1 MRFQVQIGTV
11 KHNGVFHEKGAI
23 FNAHKKDV
31 AHLIVEGAVVLFEE
45 TESVEEPDGDE
56 GSDGATNENNEQD
69 EHSDDN
75 QEIVFELDTDELI
88 VDAPKGGKGKDK

>member
-31 AHLIVEGAVVLFEE
+31 AHLIGEGAVVLFEE
-45 TESVEEPDGDE
+45 TELTETDSDV
-56 GSDGATNENNEQD
+56 GSDEARARITNRTSILTIIKSLSSN
-69 EHSDDN
+69 
-75 QEIVFELDTDELI
+75 LI
-88 VDAPKGGKGKDK
+88 RTN

>member
-31 AHLIVEGAVVLFEE
+31 AHLIGEGAVSVFEE
-45 TESVEEPDGDE
+45 TDVVGDVEV
-56 GSDGATNENNEQD
+56 GSDEATNEINEQD

-75 QEIVFELDTDELI
+75 QEIVFELNTEELI

>member
-31 AHLIVEGAVVLFEE
+31 AHLIGEGAVVQFEE
-45 TESVEEPDGDE
+45 TEPDIKTDSDV
-56 GSDGATNENNEQD
+56 GSGGITSEDTEQD

-75 QEIVFELDTDELI
+75 QELNLNLDTDKLI
-88 VDAPKGGKGKDK
+88 VDAPK

>member
-1 MRFQVQIGTV
+1 MRFQVQMGTV

-31 AHLIVEGAVVLFEE
+31 AHLIGEGVVVLFEE
-45 TESVEEPDGDE
+45 TEPDRETDSDV
-56 GSDGATNENNEQD
+56 GSDEVTSEDMEQD

-75 QEIVFELDTDELI
+75 QELNLNLDTNELI
-88 VDAPKGGKGKDK
+88 VGAPKGGKGKDK

>member
-31 AHLIVEGAVVLFEE
+31 AHLIGEGAV
-45 TESVEEPDGDE
+45 
-56 GSDGATNENNEQD
+56 
-69 EHSDDN
+69 
-75 QEIVFELDTDELI
+75 
-88 VDAPKGGKGKDK
+88 

>member
-31 AHLIVEGAVVLFEE
+31 AHLIGEGAVVLFEE
-45 TESVEEPDGDE
+45 T
-56 GSDGATNENNEQD
+56 
-69 EHSDDN
+69 
-75 QEIVFELDTDELI
+75 
-88 VDAPKGGKGKDK
+88 DADRD